1 MLTLNVV
8 AVNEIDYVIQ
18 LLRSGEI
25 VWSWKVHGGFLD
37 EDVAR
42 VVRISKFLT
51 QIPE

>member
-8 AVNEIDYVIQ
+8 AVNEIEYSIQ
-18 LLRSGEI
+18 LLRNGEV
-25 VWSWKVHGGFLD
+25 VWSWKVNGGFLD

-42 VVRISKFLT
+42 VIQKSHFLT